1 MRKNFNIP
9 SPKSQSLKE
18 SVPKARCPALNSD
31 ALLHGNRL
39 ARPPHFPE
47 TFEADEDAPKIIAR
61 FTSSYLACLAT
72 TRAGTP
78 FVAVVQ
84 APIAVT
90 IQVITNESLLK
101 LEKAHILRRQSG
113 LITLR
118 SGNSRSG
125 FSSSTKSRTTSPILG
140 HLVPCSVRHCDA
152 TLRLQRNICGG
163 LRVEAYEDVELARLS
178 LWTQTYSFDLPA
190 AVYTRCYTDTIA
202 PPYIAQL
209 ESATNT
215 TPGRGGR
222 RGIDEGLGTPRAEE
236 LQLRRAEAQ
245 HRKMRKSDPVPT
257 QVKRASLGGPQ
268 DDDIPMVTERRKS
281 APRGY
286 P

>member
-1 MRKNFNIP
+1 MLF
-9 SPKSQSLKE
+9 
-18 SVPKARCPALNSD
+18 
-31 ALLHGNRL
+31 LLRTLSENYWL
-39 ARPPHFPE
+39 A
-47 TFEADEDAPKIIAR
+47 
-61 FTSSYLACLAT
+61 
-72 TRAGTP
+72 
-78 FVAVVQ
+78 
-84 APIAVT
+84 
-90 IQVITNESLLK
+90 
-101 LEKAHILRRQSG
+101 
-113 LITLR
+113 
-118 SGNSRSG
+118 
-125 FSSSTKSRTTSPILG
+125 SRTTPSTNADRCRLG
-140 HLVPCSVRHCDA
+140 HAVVHTDI
-152 TLRLQRNICGG
+152 Q
-163 LRVEAYEDVELARLS
+163 
-178 LWTQTYSFDLPA
+178 FDLPA

-245 HRKMRKSDPVPT
+245 HVRTLTLRTTHLTTPQRKMRKSDPVPT